1 MNRLPPLEFLI
12 RSVPRP
18 EGFSGKCLTNGLIVL
33 LGVLSLY
40 FIGHMVHYLGTVN
53 GNTMHWGLT
62 LIITL
67 VILVLDGF
75 MSNGVL
81 VGLLFLFYL
90 ISLGQEQLSR
100 NYPQAEFI
108 TLISSGDNLRKVD

>member
-1 MNRLPPLEFLI
+1 MNRLPPLEFLM

-18 EGFSGKCLTNGLIVL
+18 EGFSGKCLTNGLIAVL
-33 LGVLSLY
+33 LVLSLF
-40 FIGHMVHYLGTVN
+40 FIGHMVHYLGVVG
-53 GNTMHWGLT
+53 GNKMHWGLT
-62 LIITL
+62 LVITV

-90 ISLGQEQLSR
+90 ITLGSEQLR
-100 NYPQAEFI
+100 QHYPDAEFI
-108 TLISSGDNLRKVD
+108 ILDSSGDNLRKVY